1 MRKPNGVYGSVV
13 GTLDRV
19 RTDLDECG
27 YRPSYDR
34 LPLPTNTNTETKQRF
49 PHIKPITNLP
59 PHSKQGQTDPT
70 DNLSDPSYPTP
81 AYPPPVSQQPQ
92 GNPYAAQQ
100 TYTAVPGMGSN
111 SNPAPQVQQGG
122 YSAAGAYQQ
131 YGQQDGYDTV
141 GGREPVQQ
149 VGMNGAG
156 GSDFWAEVSRVPGRM
171 MSINCQMECS
181 RKRAQADR
189 GFDSMLG

>member
-1 MRKPNGVYGSVV
+1 VYGSDI

-19 RTDLDECG
+19 RIDLDECECRLRTIAYH
-27 YRPSYDR
+27 YRPIPNDLLGPNSDNE
-34 LPLPTNTNTETKQRF
+34 LSSAHT
-49 PHIKPITNLP
+49 H
-59 PHSKQGQTDPT
+59 KQGQTDPT

-81 AYPPPVSQQPQ
+81 AYPPPVSQQQPQ

-100 TYTAVPGMGSN
+100 TYTAVPGMGSNSN

-156 GSDFWAEVSRVPGRM
+156 GSDFWAEVS
-171 MSINCQMECS
+171 
-181 RKRAQADR
+181 
-189 GFDSMLG
+189 

>member
-1 MRKPNGVYGSVV
+1 MLGRWIAFESIWTNVNIAFVQPPTSPTTYNPNNPFACEI
-13 GTLDRV
+13 DN
-19 RTDLDECG
+19 E
-27 YRPSYDR
+27 PS
-34 LPLPTNTNTETKQRF
+34 LE
-49 PHIKPITNLP
+49 HI
-59 PHSKQGQTDPT
+59 KQGQTDPT

-81 AYPPPVSQQPQ
+81 AYPPPVSQQQPQ

-100 TYTAVPGMGSN
+100 TYTAVPGMG

-156 GSDFWAEVSRVPGRM
+156 GSDFWAEVSRVSGLM
-171 MSINCQMECS
+171 MSMMDTEAEC
-181 RKRAQADR
+181 RRE
-189 GFDSMLG
+189 